1 MKLNLV
7 GHLVLE
13 RIRKQKSAEFLSFSL
28 RIIEKLFKAKN
39 QKSFVSLAVERETQT
54 GRQDE
59 AGEESQLGD
68 GQRFCVQ
75 RTAGASKDEEGSTPD
90 AVADTGSRLA
100 GSSVAGRLG
109 GSGRHAGTSDSRPQE
124 TRRLAGLPER
134 HFRKQFRLQER
145 GRLDIRRQLVPRE
158 WILGRQD

>member
-1 MKLNLV
+1 M
-7 GHLVLE
+7 
-13 RIRKQKSAEFLSFSL
+13 SFSL

-39 QKSFVSLAVERETQT
+39 QKSFVSLAVETETQT
-54 GRQDE
+54 ERQDE

-100 GSSVAGRLG
+100 GSGVAGRLG